1 MSKLFQLNAKKHL
14 KICLTKKIVWKT
26 QTGVGKTSLVH
37 LIANNEALVSP
48 GWTIGCSVDVKL
60 HEYKEGTNAQQAF
73 FIELFDVGGSI
84 SHQNTRGVFYNP
96 INGIILVH
104 DLTNRK
110 SHDNL
115 QRWLY
120 EIINKDGKDV
130 NRATGCDNE
139 MDPEFFFGS
148 TQVFRYIWH
157 TKSRKD
163 LQFVAFDLF
172 SLVVWHFAILISL
185 EHETFMNIATQK
197 QIQFKSFQIPILVI
211 GTKADMVDDKE
222 RIKELNR
229 NGNIG
234 EPANLD

>member
-1 MSKLFQLNAKKHL
+1 MK
-14 KICLTKKIVWKT
+14 
-26 QTGVGKTSLVH
+26 TGVGKTSLVH

-148 TQVFRYIWH
+148 TQVFRYI
-157 TKSRKD
+157 
-163 LQFVAFDLF
+163 
-172 SLVVWHFAILISL
+172 
-185 EHETFMNIATQK
+185 
-197 QIQFKSFQIPILVI
+197 
-211 GTKADMVDDKE
+211 
-222 RIKELNR
+222 
-229 NGNIG
+229 
-234 EPANLD
+234 

>member
-1 MSKLFQLNAKKHL
+1 M
-14 KICLTKKIVWKT
+14 
-26 QTGVGKTSLVH
+26 H

-48 GWTIGCSVDVKL
+48 GWTIGCSVEVKL

-120 EIINKDGKDV
+120 EIINKDGKDI
-130 NRATGCDNE
+130 NRPTGCDNE

-148 TQVFRYIWH
+148 TQVFRH
-157 TKSRKD
+157 TQKER
-163 LQFVAFDLF
+163 FAICVAFWF
-172 SLVVWHFAILISL
+172 FLV
-185 EHETFMNIATQK
+185 
-197 QIQFKSFQIPILVI
+197 
-211 GTKADMVDDKE
+211 
-222 RIKELNR
+222 
-229 NGNIG
+229 
-234 EPANLD
+234 